1 MEEASNVLF
10 RIGPLEVTSAV
21 TTMWAIILVLTVLS
35 WLATRRLK
43 EVPGPLQSAAE
54 IAVGKLRDYYE
65 GLLGKRKARKYFPVF
80 ATFFIYIIVCN
91 YSGLLPGAGHV
102 KGFALPTASLS
113 VTAGLATVAFFT
125 THVIG
130 IRERGLKHYF
140 LSFAQPLYLCFLMLP
155 LNLIEQFVR
164 PASLALR
171 LYGNMYGEETV
182 TEKLYEIFPI
192 GVPLIFRKRPR
203 TRKNNP
209 YTRKHY
215 LGGTNYGI
223 RNYRTGSRA
232 RAGSH
237 RRRHRNRTG
246 LDRFKGY
253 GRDRPSAR
261 GRRQHPRRAGHLPG
275 SDGSADDLRHAGRLH
290 ADRQDLSGRTRKLSA
305 GVDAG
310 RRDMDS
316 EEAEGC

>member
-21 TTMWAIILVLTVLS
+21 TTMWAIIFVLTVLS
-35 WLATRRLK
+35 WLATRSLK

-54 IAVGKLRDYYE
+54 ITVDKLRGYYE
-65 GLLGKRKARKYFPVF
+65 GLLGKKNARKYFPIF

-91 YSGLLPGAGHV
+91 YSGLLPGAGHIR
-102 KGFALPTASLS
+102 GFALPTASLS
-113 VTAGLATVAFFT
+113 VTAGLATIAFFT

-130 IRERGLKHYF
+130 VKERGLKHYL

-192 GVPLIFRKRPR
+192 GVPLI
-203 TRKNNP
+203 
-209 YTRKHY
+209 
-215 LGGTNYGI
+215 GGTYNGI
-223 RNYRTGSRA
+223 WNYRTGSRA

-237 RRRHRNRTG
+237 RLRHRNRTG

-261 GRRQHPRRAGHLPG
+261 GRRQHPRRARHFPG
-275 SDGSADDLRHAGRLH
+275 ADGSADDLRHAGRLH
-290 ADRQDLSGRTRKLSA
+290 ADRQDLKKKSA
-305 GVDAG
+305 RPAG
-310 RRDMDS
+310 RKPPG
-316 EEAEGC
+316 ET